1 MEMSVRDRLTIVAF
15 WAVGFTTYLLIGLD
29 PLDILDFSQKVII
42 AVIATIVFSTLLLY
56 LVQRIKKKN
65 KKTT

>member
-1 MEMSVRDRLTIVAF
+1 VAF

-42 AVIATIVFSTLLLY
+42 AAIATIVYSTLLLY
-56 LVQRIKKKN
+56 LVQRIKNNLEKRCKDKIEPAHN
-65 KKTT
+65 NH